1 MYRTIVAFLV
11 IFTLYE
17 LLALS
22 HVASGCTPALTRLR
36 SLVDDRTG

>member
-22 HVASGCTPALTRLR
+22 HVATAAPQP
-36 SLVDDRTG
+36 